1 MFHALMRYVVVLV
14 SLCALPPLLT
24 IPVAAADTTVISIY
38 SARAPA
44 LLQPMLDAYT
54 AKTGVD
60 FNVLYLPDGMAQRL
74 EAEGAA
80 TPADIVLTA
89 DIIRMA
95 EMDALNIFAV
105 LDSPILNANI
115 PAKWRDDDLRWFGL
129 SARARVA
136 AVSKARVGARVEA
149 GALTRLEDLADAKWR
164 GRICSRAG
172 SHPYNRALLASLVA
186 HAGAGAA
193 AKWAEGFVAN
203 LARKP
208 QGNDRAQVSAI
219 HSGRCDVALI
229 NTYYYGLMRHNL
241 QDPEQQKWADSV
253 RLVFL
258 NQAER
263 GQHVNITTAAMLAT
277 SDKYDAVVAF
287 LEWLTGAEGQN
298 IYSSINYEYPINP
311 KVTPSAELRSWGAFE
326 ADDLPIDEIANN
338 AETAQRIIDRV
349 GW

>member
-1 MFHALMRYVVVLV
+1 MFHTLMRYVVSLLAV
-14 SLCALPPLLT
+14 SLCALPPLS
-24 IPVAAADTTVISIY
+24 VAAADATTIRIY

-60 FNVLYLPDGMAQRL
+60 FDVLYLPDGMAQRL

-95 EMDALNIFAV
+95 EMDALNIFAA

-136 AVSKARVGARVEA
+136 AVSKTRVGA
-149 GALTRLEDLADAKWR
+149 GALTRLEDLADAEWR

-172 SHPYNRALLASLVA
+172 SHPYNRALLASVVA
-186 HAGAGAA
+186 HAGADAA
-193 AKWAEGFVAN
+193 RKWAAGFVAN

-241 QDPEQQKWADSV
+241 QDPEQQQWADSV

-263 GQHVNITTAAMLAT
+263 GQHVNITGAAMLAT

-287 LEWLTGAEGQN
+287 LEWLTGAEGQG
-298 IYSSINYEYPINP
+298 IYSGINYEYPINP
-311 KVTPSAELRSWGAFE
+311 QVTPSAELRSWGAFK
-326 ADDLPIDEIANN
+326 ADDLPIEEIANN

>member
-1 MFHALMRYVVVLV
+1 M
-14 SLCALPPLLT
+14 CCICP
-24 IPVAAADTTVISIY
+24 I
-38 SARAPA
+38 
-44 LLQPMLDAYT
+44 
-54 AKTGVD
+54 
-60 FNVLYLPDGMAQRL
+60 GMAQRL

-95 EMDALNIFAV
+95 EMDALNIFAA

-136 AVSKARVGARVEA
+136 AVSKARVGA

-164 GRICSRAG
+164 GAFAVVPGVIRIIG
-172 SHPYNRALLASLVA
+172 ALLASLVA

-193 AKWAEGFVAN
+193 TKWAEGFVVN

-241 QDPEQQKWADSV
+241 QDPEQQQWADSV

-258 NQAER
+258 NQTGR

-298 IYSSINYEYPINP
+298 IYSGINYEYPINP
-311 KVTPSAELRSWGAFE
+311 K
-326 ADDLPIDEIANN
+326 
-338 AETAQRIIDRV
+338 
-349 GW
+349 

>member
-1 MFHALMRYVVVLV
+1 MFHTLMRYVVVLV
-14 SLCALPPLLT
+14 SFCALPPL
-24 IPVAAADTTVISIY
+24 PVMAADTTTISIY

-95 EMDALNIFAV
+95 EMDALNIFAA

-136 AVSKARVGARVEA
+136 AVSKARVGA

-172 SHPYNRALLASLVA
+172 SHPYNRALLASVVA
-186 HAGAGAA
+186 HAGASAA

-229 NTYYYGLMRHNL
+229 NTYYYG
-241 QDPEQQKWADSV
+241 
-253 RLVFL
+253 
-258 NQAER
+258 
-263 GQHVNITTAAMLAT
+263 
-277 SDKYDAVVAF
+277 
-287 LEWLTGAEGQN
+287 
-298 IYSSINYEYPINP
+298 
-311 KVTPSAELRSWGAFE
+311 
-326 ADDLPIDEIANN
+326 
-338 AETAQRIIDRV
+338 
-349 GW
+349 